1 MKTTLLD
8 FPGHVAC
15 TIFTGGCNFRCPFC
29 HNAELLDMDLPSEY
43 SQEEIF
49 SLPERRQH
57 SPEGVAITGGE
68 PTLQKDLGP
77 FIQEIRQRFHLKI
90 KLDTNGYRPEV
101 LRELAEAGLLDYV
114 AMDIKAGPSGYGK
127 VAGVPGIRLDP
138 IQESIRFLV
147 AGNIPYEFR
156 TTAVKGLHCRK
167 DFEEIG
173 PMIRGCRDYYI
184 QSFQDSGNI
193 LDEAAGFSAF
203 SKEELQDFLELVKPY
218 VGQASLRGID
228 Y

>member
-43 SQEEIF
+43 SREEIF
-49 SLPERRQH
+49 SFLERRQH
-57 SPEGVAITGGE
+57 TLEGVAITGGE

-173 PMIRGCRDYYI
+173 PRIRGCRDYYI